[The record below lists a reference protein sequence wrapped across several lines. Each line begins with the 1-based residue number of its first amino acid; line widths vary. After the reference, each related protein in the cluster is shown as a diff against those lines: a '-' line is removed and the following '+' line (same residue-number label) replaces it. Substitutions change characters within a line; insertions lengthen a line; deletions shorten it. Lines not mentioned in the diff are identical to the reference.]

1 MKSTAKTPM
10 RLKMQNDNKLD
21 VAVLGSGAW
30 GTALACIL
38 HKNGHRVTLWSAFEE
53 EAKNL
58 SVTHRNPLLDGV
70 VLPADMNITCDKN
83 AARDAALAVL
93 AVPSFAIK
101 DTAEAF
107 APVLSR
113 DTVVCNVAKG
123 LCGDSGLPFSELI
136 REKLP
141 GRPIVTLSG
150 PSLADEVAM
159 NIATAVVS
167 ASLDEKAARLV
178 QDAFSGDVLRVYVS
192 KDEIGVQL
200 GGAIKNVIALCAGIS
215 DGLGMGDNTKAALI
229 TRGMAEITRL
239 GVAMGAEAETFSGLS
254 CLGDLTVTCMS
265 PRSRNHRAGILIGKG
280 MSAEAAI
287 KETGTVEGYYA
298 ARTTLMLAKK
308 HGVEMPITEE
318 LCKICFE
325 GASPKDAIIRLMS
338 RPKKQESLIPR

>member
-1 MKSTAKTPM
+1 
-10 RLKMQNDNKLD
+10 MQNDNKLN

-30 GTALACIL
+30 GTALACVL
-38 HKNGHRVTLWSAFEE
+38 HKNGHTVTLWSAFED

-58 SVTHRNPLLDGV
+58 AVTRINPLLGGV
-70 VLPADMNITCDKN
+70 ILPADMNITCDKN
-83 AARDAALAVL
+83 AAAEAKLAVL
-93 AVPSFAIK
+93 AVPSFAVGE
-101 DTAEAF
+101 TAAAF
-107 APVLSR
+107 NSVLAENA
-113 DTVVCNVAKG
+113 VICNVAKG
-123 LCGDSGLPFSELI
+123 LCKDSGLPFSSLI

-141 GRPIVTLSG
+141 GRAIVTLSG
-150 PSLADEVAM
+150 PSLADEVAKS
-159 NIATAVVS
+159 IATAVVA
-167 ASLDEKAARLV
+167 ASRDADAARLV

-192 KDEIGVQL
+192 ADEIGVQL

-265 PRSRNHRAGILIGKG
+265 PISRNHRAGILIGKG
-280 MSAEAAI
+280 MSAENAI

-298 ARTTLMLAKK
+298 ARTAVMLAKK

-325 GASPKDAIIRLMS
+325 GASPKDAITRLMS
-338 RPKKQESLIPR
+338 RPKKTESLLFR

>member
-1 MKSTAKTPM
+1 
-10 RLKMQNDNKLD
+10 MQKDNKLN

-53 EAKNL
+53 EAHNL
-58 SVTHRNPLLDGV
+58 AVTRKNPLLDGV
-70 VLPADMNITCDKN
+70 TLPADMNITCDKN
-83 AARDAALAVL
+83 AAAGAELAVL
-93 AVPSFAIK
+93 AVPSFAVK
-101 DTAEAF
+101 TTAEAF
-107 APVLSR
+107 DPILSR
-113 DTVVCNVAKG
+113 DTVICNVAKG
-123 LCGDSGLPFSELI
+123 LCEGSGLPFSELI

-141 GRPIVTLSG
+141 HRAVVTLSG

-159 NIATAVVS
+159 NIATAVVA
-167 ASLDEKAARLV
+167 ASRDAEAARLV

-192 KDEIGVQL
+192 TDEVGVQL

-239 GVAMGAEAETFSGLS
+239 GVALGAEAETFSGLS

-265 PRSRNHRAGILIGKG
+265 MRSRNHRAGILIGKG
-280 MSAEAAI
+280 VSAETAI

-298 ARTTLMLAKK
+298 ARTALMLAKK

-318 LCKICFE
+318 CCKICFE

-338 RPKKQESLIPR
+338 RPKKQESLLSR